1 MGVSPELEKQIKEF
15 DENQNFK
22 NSKPERVKKAEQERE
37 KFVNRFPIDKIR
49 DIKID
54 NYVPGRD
61 PTNRDT
67 FAYLN
72 EFGSPNFGNN
82 KGGGALKFGVW
93 IVKNGERK
101 GEYTWAG
108 EVIGKD
114 DENRSG
120 FDTKEEAYRNTINTI
135 ADCVEAAAECTK
147 SNDWEKLA
155 RIFNEKVE
163 LKKYTPWPLVICK
176 AVAMYFPKDFPY
188 SWSHEHLNFVLDI
201 FGINH
206 EDMKKYDRDFY
217 KKLQRLVNFK
227 NKHPIIKNWTNRYLT
242 EFTRPDW
249 LAKKEEDR
257 QARKEAELQKNDSSL
272 SEKSSGDNAEDD
284 EVKKDYWSFQC
295 GTEDRRKTVW
305 QRWIQGNTV
314 SVGWNKVDDY
324 TQYKSRKAMKEAF
337 KKAKYRNKD
346 KRGGEFVAGDAA
358 FDMCR
363 IEPGD
368 ILFINDGKQGLF
380 GIVRATGKYKHDTGR
395 TNYCNEKE
403 CKCSC
408 QWHHVLPVEW
418 IRKDYVKFDSNN
430 RPTAN
435 FNKTISKITS
445 ENRSKW
451 EKFLNPEETM
461 KQEQRVPI
469 NYKIGKFNKQD
480 FRKYEEKGYNKLLQN
495 ERQIIFYGPP
505 GTGKTYTAKE
515 FVNCRPSKWVMVVFH
530 PSYSYEDFV
539 EGFRPVV
546 PDDKEELNQGIS
558 YKLEKGIFWNICKD
572 AEDDPKTDYFLI
584 IDEIN
589 RGNISKIFGELISLI
604 ESDKRGKDSVRLAYS
619 KNEFSVPKNLFIIG
633 TMNTADMSLVQVDT
647 ALRRRFGFIELM
659 PVLDQVKNSTYR
671 KILKNLNEKIREEK
685 NMRDR
690 QVGHSYFMFM
700 KSDADLQFD
709 FKYKIIPLL
718 QDYFYYDYQKLAG
731 ILGKQIINE
740 KEQKPNDDYLDKNPD
755 RFVKALEEHLNK
767 K

>member
-1 MGVSPELEKQIKEF
+1 MEVSPELEKQIKEF
-15 DENQNFK
+15 DENRNFK
-22 NSKPERVKKAEQERE
+22 NSKPERVKLAEQERE
-37 KFVNRFPIDKIR
+37 KFVNRFPRNKIR

-54 NYVPGRD
+54 DYVPGRD

-67 FAYLN
+67 FAFLD
-72 EFGSPNFGNN
+72 EFGSLNFGNN
-82 KGGGALKFGVW
+82 TGGGAAKFGVW
-93 IVKNGERK
+93 IIKNGKRK

-108 EVIGKD
+108 KVIGKEG
-114 DENRSG
+114 ENRSG
-120 FDTKEEAYRNTINTI
+120 FATKEEAYRHAINTI
-135 ADCVEAAAECTK
+135 ADCVDAAEDCTK

-163 LKKYTPWPLVICK
+163 LPKYTPWRLVICK
-176 AVAMYFPKDFPY
+176 AVAMYFPDHFPF
-188 SWSHEHLNFVLDI
+188 SWGHEHLNFVLDI

-206 EDMKKYDRDFY
+206 EDMEEDGRDFY

-227 NKHPIIKNWTNRYLT
+227 NEHPIIKNWSNRYLT

-249 LAKKEEDR
+249 YAQREEKKEQR
-257 QARKEAELQKNDSSL
+257 MEAELQKNDSSL
-272 SEKSSGDNAEDD
+272 PEKSRGDNVEDD
-284 EVKKDYWSFQC
+284 EVEKDYWSFQC

-305 QRWIQGNTV
+305 ARWIQGNTV

-337 KKAKYRNKD
+337 KKAGYKNRD
-346 KRGGEFVAGDAA
+346 KRGAEFLAGEPA

-380 GIVRATGKYKHDTGR
+380 GIARATGKYKHDTGR

-461 KQEQRVPI
+461 KQEQRDPI
-469 NYKIGKFNKQD
+469 NYQIGKLNKQD
-480 FRKYEEKGYNKLLQN
+480 FRKYEERGYNKLLEK

-515 FVNCRPSKWVMVVFH
+515 FVKCRPSKWVMVVFH

-546 PDDKEELNQGIS
+546 PDDKEKLNQGIS

-604 ESDKRGKDSVRLAYS
+604 ESDKRGKDPVRLAYS
-619 KNEFSVPKNLFIIG
+619 KDEFSVPKNLFIIG

-659 PVLDQVKNSTYR
+659 PDLDQVKNGRYR

-700 KSDADLQFD
+700 KSDEEVQFD

-755 RFVKALEEHLNK
+755 RFVKALEDHLNK